1 MILPIRLRPMS
12 VKRNKW
18 YWLIPVVLLMLTACH
33 KKNQEINY
41 NTGITASQQYTSA
54 RQMMDLLMNTY
65 FKSITDSVLL
75 TDFSSHIDGATV
87 SYSEEP
93 QQTIIID
100 YSSWGVSDGY
110 GHYRAGVITVQAPEG
125 FYDSLAVV
133 NFNFENFRYDG
144 DSVYI
149 SGMTIKNLGRT
160 DGENKA
166 FSVKAVSVTR
176 MYSDSTGITFDMD
189 EVFRWQKD
197 ASSVF
202 YTPDERFLIDGRING
217 YLSQNNYYHALIDE
231 AEPVLS
237 GFSCPYAKYGPARIT
252 FDVEDYTASVYFPFS
267 DSCENTYEVDI
278 NGFGYN
284 FPF

>member
-1 MILPIRLRPMS
+1 MN
-12 VKRNKW
+12 VKRNSL
-18 YWLIPVVLLMLTACH
+18 YLLLLLAVVLLASCH
-33 KKNQEINY
+33 KKNQQIDY
-41 NTGITASQQYTSA
+41 NAGIAASQQYVSA

-75 TDFSSHIDGATV
+75 TDFTSRIDGATV
-87 SYSEEP
+87 RYSENPE
-93 QQTIIID
+93 QVITID

-110 GHYRAGVITVQAPEG
+110 GHYRSGIITAYAPSG
-125 FYDSLAVV
+125 FYDSLATV
-133 NFNFENFRYDG
+133 NIDFENFRYDG
-144 DSVYI
+144 DSVFV
-149 SGMTIKNLGRT
+149 SGMTVKNLGRT

-166 FSVKAVSVTR
+166 FSIKAVSVTR

-231 AEPVLS
+231 EEPVLS
-237 GFSCPYAKYGPARIT
+237 DFSCPYAKCGPARIT
-252 FDVEDYTASVYFPFS
+252 FDIEEYTASIYFPFG
-267 DSCENTYEVDI
+267 DTCNNVFEVDI
-278 NGFGYN
+278 NGFGYD
-284 FPF
+284 FPFN